1 MYNSHSA
8 SDALV
13 DIRSLPTEREAG
25 LAQNKSLA
33 EWNLAQ
39 EPKLNQLRLQL
50 PLYGQKIWLL
60 DEVSSGKSI
69 DTTSN
74 LLQVAAQEADDEA
87 ENTTKSFL
95 AGTIPAEQFLKDL
108 LEKKTLAHLRKIKSD
123 RLIAILREQ
132 QYAQPAPP
140 VPPRN
145 TAPYPDLPA
154 PGRRIIQMLA
164 KCRPVLSNLSR
175 RFASLR
181 EMAGP
186 QDPELLYEPKFPDTR
201 EYPEYDLLNV
211 RIQGHDFT
219 YIEKFQGYVDRMAR
233 RFNFKVVDS
242 YAVAAQTQ
250 RVVTY
255 KPNSTIVDN
264 EMKLSLYDRVVR
276 IGNVPAPQLQLFIT
290 LIQTHLPVG
299 VTVTVKQHEKT
310 DEDYRYIPDILLKQ
324 KQEEL
329 KALDDPIIALL
340 SRAVFSWIRRCSVR
354 TMSMEATERLFPYD
368 LVDIGANLGHPHFKD
383 DLNDVLDRAKR
394 AGVSK
399 LMITGTCEKISK
411 EAMELAETMP
421 GFLYF
426 TAGVHPH
433 DAKGFD
439 ENSLNTLKSL
449 QAHDQCVAVG
459 ECGLD
464 FNRNFSPQDVQK
476 VVFAKQVALACELQ
490 KPLFIHEREA
500 HEDMVKILAEAG
512 TEDEAKKYV
521 EMGLYIGLTGF
532 LWKDRLPNGVQ
543 VALRNGSIP
552 LERLVIETDAPFM
565 YPKINDKKLPADFA
579 SFNRNEPC
587 SLAATC
593 EMIAAFMG
601 RNVKEVG
608 VSFLL
613 LFLHFVS
620 LCDSSFSLFV
630 HRII

>member
-1 MYNSHSA
+1 
-8 SDALV
+8 
-13 DIRSLPTEREAG
+13 
-25 LAQNKSLA
+25 
-33 EWNLAQ
+33 
-39 EPKLNQLRLQL
+39 
-50 PLYGQKIWLL
+50 
-60 DEVSSGKSI
+60 
-69 DTTSN
+69 
-74 LLQVAAQEADDEA
+74 
-87 ENTTKSFL
+87 
-95 AGTIPAEQFLKDL
+95 
-108 LEKKTLAHLRKIKSD
+108 
-123 RLIAILREQ
+123 
-132 QYAQPAPP
+132 
-140 VPPRN
+140 
-145 TAPYPDLPA
+145 
-154 PGRRIIQMLA
+154 
-164 KCRPVLSNLSR
+164 
-175 RFASLR
+175 
-181 EMAGP
+181 
-186 QDPELLYEPKFPDTR
+186 
-201 EYPEYDLLNV
+201 
-211 RIQGHDFT
+211 
-219 YIEKFQGYVDRMAR
+219 
-233 RFNFKVVDS
+233 
-242 YAVAAQTQ
+242 
-250 RVVTY
+250 
-255 KPNSTIVDN
+255 
-264 EMKLSLYDRVVR
+264 
-276 IGNVPAPQLQLFIT
+276 
-290 LIQTHLPVG
+290 
-299 VTVTVKQHEKT
+299 
-310 DEDYRYIPDILLKQ
+310 
-324 KQEEL
+324 
-329 KALDDPIIALL
+329 
-340 SRAVFSWIRRCSVR
+340 
-354 TMSMEATERLFPYD
+354 MSMEATERLFPYD

-476 VVFAKQVALACELQ
+476 VVFAKQVELACELQ

-500 HEDMVKILAEAG
+500 HKDMVEILAEAGERLPPAVIHCFTG

-565 YPKINDKKLPADFA
+565 YPKINDKKLPADVRAAISEPSKQLHKFA

-601 RNVKEVG
+601 RNVKEVAEVTTANAKKIYG
-608 VSFLL
+608 LN
-613 LFLHFVS
+613 
-620 LCDSSFSLFV
+620 
-630 HRII
+630 